1 MKVSNLREEIFRRRI
16 SVIEKTILSS
26 AARGERELPH
36 SEAIQHWNRLL
47 RGFVQPLSLAGFKTR
62 LNQALSNLF

>member
-1 MKVSNLREEIFRRRI
+1 MEVSKLKEETLRRKM
-16 SVIEKTILSS
+16 SVIEKTVLSS
-26 AARGERELPH
+26 AAGSERERPP
-36 SEAIQHWNRLL
+36 SEAAQRWNRSL